1 MTDAQQST
9 PFRRNSIRSRTFFVV
24 LLSLTFAFGVWVSP
38 FLKKYERMQA
48 ASPPTSTDYSVS
60 LPEGETVITILDTR
74 LDPELLAH
82 LVVER
87 HGNTITG
94 IPQRVR
100 KFAPR
105 ARLSREDAA
114 FFQHQLAGVIAPG
127 SSDWQ
132 SAKRI
137 RKWLARVSSHR
148 GSPGLATREPRQAY
162 EQMRKGLPVLC
173 GNLAQIYVALC
184 EAAGLTARPVGM
196 DMMARE
202 GHLGRDAHAAAE
214 VWIPE
219 MGGWVYQDPMFNCYW
234 NVNGKPASA
243 LVLHDALLA
252 RREITLDPE
261 TYRTQTASQNYVD
274 PRQYFRQLSYEYR
287 PGGDL
292 LYYADARLEPL
303 DMNDRNWSQ
312 TDDRADIERLDDQ
325 GLAIVEQRGEVA
337 PGIYV
342 QVIGD
347 RLFVRDRRE
356 QGRGIRVRSS
366 TGTVESCA
374 YEHRRAEDLGLFSG
388 DNFVHNGSFRFRSVN
403 EFVAQ
408 DWQLTGP
415 VEAMTLRGGQGMSA
429 RPGGKLWQRFQ
440 VSPGKHYLMYA
451 KLNAVR
457 GDVIWSLADPDR
469 NIESKGVV
477 EPSGI
482 SEIVSDV
489 VVSQDGELDVSFEVP
504 DGGAFR
510 VLDVIVTEAPTLD
523 GSGTHH
529 SEKILKVST
538 EPASH

>member
-1 MTDAQQST
+1 
-9 PFRRNSIRSRTFFVV
+9 
-24 LLSLTFAFGVWVSP
+24 
-38 FLKKYERMQA
+38 
-48 ASPPTSTDYSVS
+48 
-60 LPEGETVITILDTR
+60 
-74 LDPELLAH
+74 
-82 LVVER
+82 
-87 HGNTITG
+87 
-94 IPQRVR
+94 
-100 KFAPR
+100 
-105 ARLSREDAA
+105 
-114 FFQHQLAGVIAPG
+114 
-127 SSDWQ
+127 
-132 SAKRI
+132 
-137 RKWLARVSSHR
+137 
-148 GSPGLATREPRQAY
+148 
-162 EQMRKGLPVLC
+162 
-173 GNLAQIYVALC
+173 
-184 EAAGLTARPVGM
+184 
-196 DMMARE
+196 
-202 GHLGRDAHAAAE
+202 
-214 VWIPE
+214 
-219 MGGWVYQDPMFNCYW
+219 
-234 NVNGKPASA
+234 
-243 LVLHDALLA
+243 
-252 RREITLDPE
+252 
-261 TYRTQTASQNYVD
+261 
-274 PRQYFRQLSYEYR
+274 
-287 PGGDL
+287 
-292 LYYADARLEPL
+292 
-303 DMNDRNWSQ
+303 MNDRNWSQ

-325 GLAIVEQRGEVA
+325 GLAIVERRGEVA

-356 QGRGIRVRSS
+356 QARGIRVRSS

-388 DNFVHNGSFRFRSVN
+388 DNFVRNGSFRFRSVN

-489 VVSQDGELDVSFEVP
+489 VVSPDGELDVSFEVP

-523 GSGTHH
+523 GSGTRH
-529 SEKILKVST
+529 SEKILKGST
-538 EPASH
+538 EPAARQ